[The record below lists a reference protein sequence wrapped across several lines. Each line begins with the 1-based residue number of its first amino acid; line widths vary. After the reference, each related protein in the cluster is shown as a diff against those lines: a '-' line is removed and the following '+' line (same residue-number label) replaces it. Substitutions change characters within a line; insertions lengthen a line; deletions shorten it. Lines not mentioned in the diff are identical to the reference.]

1 MPSQINN
8 FFICAASVVFAWGG
22 FLLSVMA
29 AVVNAGFV
37 VLAPAAPPKEAQRPA
52 ARHRKSARPSPS
64 RRSTAAESAA
74 SSESIQTPTSV
85 FTDDQPLIAS
95 PSEIPGTSPAAQDY
109 FVPKP
114 KRKSLLKTLRRSSLS
129 SVHSPDS
136 GSSSDSS
143 SAHSP
148 DECAKAGMKRGRSK
162 SMPRCKTPRLLV
174 SECPPLPSSTPT
186 SPTSTSPTP
195 LLSRTATLLTPKAL
209 KPAKLKEMCLRKSA
223 SSQLPTLKV
232 WPATPT
238 LKQKFS
244 QPLRTQPYEAPYF
257 FPMPTVEPPSPPKSP
272 KVLRSARRSTTAV
285 AR

>member
-37 VLAPAAPPKEAQRPA
+37 VLAPAAPPKEVQRPA
-52 ARHRKSARPSPS
+52 ARHRKSPRPSPS

-74 SSESIQTPTSV
+74 SSESIQTPTAV
-85 FTDDQPLIAS
+85 FTDDQPLVAS
-95 PSEIPGTSPAAQDY
+95 PSEIPGTSPTAQDY
-109 FVPKP
+109 FLAKP

-129 SVHSPDS
+129 SVHSPGS

-148 DECAKAGMKRGRSK
+148 DECAKAPMKRVRSK
-162 SMPRCKTPRLLV
+162 SMPRCKTLRLPALQP
-174 SECPPLPSSTPT
+174 PPLPSSTPSSPT
-186 SPTSTSPTP
+186 SPTL

-209 KPAKLKEMCLRKSA
+209 KPAKLKELCLRKSP

-272 KVLRSARRSTTAV
+272 RSTRSVRPMAAV
-285 AR
+285 PR

>member
-1 MPSQINN
+1 MFSQIN

-29 AVVNAGFV
+29 AVFNAGFV
-37 VLAPAAPPKEAQRPA
+37 VLAPAAPPKELQRPV
-52 ARHRKSARPSPS
+52 ARHRKSPGRPAT

-95 PSEIPGTSPAAQDY
+95 PSEIPVTSPAAQDY

-114 KRKSLLKTLRRSSLS
+114 KRKSLLKTLRCSSLS
-129 SVHSPDS
+129 SVHSLDS

-143 SAHSP
+143 AAHSP
-148 DECAKAGMKRGRSK
+148 DEFAKAAMKRVRSK
-162 SMPRCKTPRLLV
+162 SMPRCKTLRLPAL
-174 SECPPLPSSTPT
+174 ETPLLSSSTPSSPT
-186 SPTSTSPTP
+186 SPTL
-195 LLSRTATLLTPKAL
+195 LLSRTATLLSPKAL
-209 KPAKLKEMCLRKSA
+209 KPAKFRELCLRKSP

-232 WPATPT
+232 WPATPV

-257 FPMPTVEPPSPPKSP
+257 FPMPTAEPSSPPKTS
-272 KVLRSARRSTTAV
+272 KSSRIVR
-285 AR
+285 